1 MERNI
6 ILQEESIMN
15 TSTKQPNWWDRI
27 MAAITFAEAGEPET
41 ARDILDKRTIK
52 QQRPE
57 SRPGKR
63 SEKRPQLRV

>member
-1 MERNI
+1 
-6 ILQEESIMN
+6 MN

-41 ARDILDKRTIK
+41 AREILDKRTIK
-52 QQRPE
+52 RRPE

-63 SEKRPQLRV
+63 SEKRPQLQV